1 VALTKKQLDALPT
14 EAVDDVIE
22 YLIENKSDRSVD
34 QLTPKEFFETY
45 LVWNGIIGY
54 STSLIELVEA
64 LGWRL
69 EEKS

>member
-1 VALTKKQLDALPT
+1 MALTKKQLDALPT

-54 STSLIELVEA
+54 STGLISIIEA